1 MLKITKDSGDFTKEE
16 LRTAEDMQ
24 RRDNRSSNFRWI
36 VASSTILIIGICW
49 IRNKYGKTPLIKI
62 HQTEKKEKTAKKKE
76 KEGEKK

>member
-1 MLKITKDSGDFTKEE
+1 MLEFTKGSRDFTKEE

-36 VASSTILIIGICW
+36 VAGSTILVLGICW
-49 IRNKYGKTPLIKI
+49 IRNKYGKTPLIEI
-62 HQTEKKEKTAKKKE
+62 HQTEKKEKTTKKKE